1 MPGPLRW
8 TGLPAGQAKPPGG
21 LARGAVLRLHRVLA
35 PLSRFSQ
42 RAGDWS
48 VSPGEARSYC
58 SRKGTLV
65 LAWDTGAVTKLG
77 ELKDGGG
84 GGGQAV
90 ISSRQALGQLLDLS
104 VPQFQH
110 L

>member
-1 MPGPLRW
+1 M
-8 TGLPAGQAKPPGG
+8 
-21 LARGAVLRLHRVLA
+21 
-35 PLSRFSQ
+35 
-42 RAGDWS
+42 
-48 VSPGEARSYC
+48 
-58 SRKGTLV
+58 

-84 GGGQAV
+84 SGGQAV